1 MVRRIRQLYLFKSFR
16 THLIEEACKV
26 GWLTHNLDWPGLML
40 RASEITEKIPVPMWR
55 I

>member
-16 THLIEEACKV
+16 TQLIEEAYKV
-26 GWLTHNLDWPGLML
+26 GWFTHNLDWPGLML